1 MGQYHNANPARCNR
15 GIFALRNMAAMQHLI
30 MPPTKFVLPH
40 LLENFETRVP
50 DGDSIE
56 RLVCRDCGH
65 IHYNNPK
72 IVVGAVVTHE
82 GRFLLCKR
90 AIEPRHGYWT
100 IPAGYLEEHETTE
113 AGAKRE
119 AIEEACAEIIIDAL
133 LAVYNIPRLSQ
144 VQMIYRAELA
154 RPSFSP
160 GVESLETRLFSFE
173 EIPWAEV
180 AFPTVRWAIDH
191 YRAVSGRTEFAPF
204 SNPAM

>member
-1 MGQYHNANPARCNR
+1 
-15 GIFALRNMAAMQHLI
+15 
-30 MPPTKFVLPH
+30 MPPTKFVPPH
-40 LLENFETRVP
+40 LLANFETRVP
-50 DGDSIE
+50 DGDLLE

-65 IHYNNPK
+65 IHYSNPK
-72 IVVGAVVTHE
+72 IVVGAVITHE
-82 GRFLLCKR
+82 DRFLLCKR

-144 VQMIYRAELA
+144 VQIIYRAQLA

-160 GVESLETRLFSFE
+160 GVESLETKLFSFE
-173 EIPWAEV
+173 EIPWSEV
-180 AFPTVRWAIDH
+180 AFPTVRWGIEH
-191 YRAVSGRTEFAPF
+191 YRAVRGRTEFAPF
-204 SNPAM
+204 GNPAT